1 MFAGREPEVKSQMGW
16 DDFAVGSAAVA
27 RGFDGVIARFLREYF
42 VEFVVAVQARV
53 VPRARK

>member
-1 MFAGREPEVKSQMGW
+1 MFARREAEVKSQVGW
-16 DDFAVGSAAVA
+16 DDFAVGSGGRC
-27 RGFDGVIARFLREYF
+27 RGFDGVIARLLREYF